1 MWGDSS
7 GFVGTLDIGSDTIR
21 SQKVHHGPISALDIA
36 TLPSP
41 PALST
46 SPFPPTPPTPPGSG
60 GIPNGNSMH
69 IPNEKSGDKDMMS
82 SIAAVGS
89 GDSSVSILR
98 VDDLS
103 MLEPPMDV
111 GMHVTSLAFSPNG
124 SLLAIG
130 GLGKE
135 TLILETSGWN
145 VLERI
150 PTPFAAWVTS
160 LTFIRS
166 SVPGIEG
173 KDVLAI
179 GYSPGRVQWYALQPT
194 AKIGTTNLSAWANDM
209 LGKETGEF
217 LITGGMDG
225 NITIIPFSNMT
236 ERRII
241 TNDHPILSLDRA
253 VPGYDIA
260 SSDSNGILHFWTFE
274 EAVRIEEPKIVEP
287 EPDTGLEP
295 DVGIDGEEREL
306 SDGLKIGLMLI
317 STILL
322 IVALV
327 SYLVG
332 KGDPHLTSI
341 PVARLIGDPS
351 RKPTGDVPVQ
361 MENMGE
367 GKELGTGKERQVKET
382 KVINIFIRDSVINR
396 SNLTLD
402 GEEGPLND
410 EEGRLDGKEGPLDD
424 EEGPLDETEDGT
436 DTGSSEEYHV

>member
-1 MWGDSS
+1 
-7 GFVGTLDIGSDTIR
+7 
-21 SQKVHHGPISALDIA
+21 
-36 TLPSP
+36 
-41 PALST
+41 
-46 SPFPPTPPTPPGSG
+46 
-60 GIPNGNSMH
+60 
-69 IPNEKSGDKDMMS
+69 MMS

-103 MLEPPMDV
+103 MVEPPMDV

-135 TLILETSGWN
+135 TLVLETSGWD

-150 PTPFAAWVTS
+150 PTPLAAWVTS
-160 LTFIRS
+160 LTFTGS

-179 GYSPGRVQWYALQPT
+179 GYSSGRVQWYTLQPT

-209 LGKETGEF
+209 LVQETEEF

-241 TNDHPILSLDRA
+241 TNDHPVLSLDRA

-260 SSDSNGILHFWTFE
+260 SMDSNGTLHFWTFE
-274 EAVRIEEPKIVEP
+274 EAVRIEEPKIMEP
-287 EPDTGLEP
+287 EPDTELEP
-295 DVGIDGEEREL
+295 DVGIDGGEREL

-317 STILL
+317 TTILL

-332 KGDPHLTSI
+332 NGDPHLTSI
-341 PVARLIGDPS
+341 PVARLIEDTS
-351 RKPTGDVPVQ
+351 RTSLQ
-361 MENMGE
+361 E
-367 GKELGTGKERQVKET
+367 GKEMKQRKAEGQEKET
-382 KVINIFIRDSVINR
+382 KVINIFIKDSVINR
-396 SNLTLD
+396 SNLSLD
-402 GEEGPLND
+402 GEEGPLD
-410 EEGRLDGKEGPLDD
+410 DQEGRLDGKEGPLDD
-424 EEGPLDETEDGT
+424 QEGRLDGKEGPLDETEDWT
-436 DTGSSEEYHV
+436 DAGFSEEYHV